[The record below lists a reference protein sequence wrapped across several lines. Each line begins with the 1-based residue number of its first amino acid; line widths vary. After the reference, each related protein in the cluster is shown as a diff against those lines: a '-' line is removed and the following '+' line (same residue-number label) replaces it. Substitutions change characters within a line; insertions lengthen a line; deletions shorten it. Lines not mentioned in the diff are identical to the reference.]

1 MTDTAATDTAATAT
15 MGPPVVHD
23 DPFSVD
29 ILRDPYPFFTAL
41 REAGPVVWLQSHGIY
56 ATGRHAEV
64 ATVLSKWGAF
74 TNEGGAGLADI
85 RRPGNW
91 RPASVILE
99 VDPPAHTDVRAA
111 LQKILSPLVVRQW
124 REKFT
129 QAAEAMA
136 DALVAGREF
145 DGMRDAA
152 EAFVLQVFPPAVG
165 IRIPRE
171 NAQAIGDMN
180 FNAIGPNNA
189 LTQAAVARAQ
199 PYMQWYEDSLKRE
212 AMLSGG
218 FGELIYQAEDAGAL
232 QKGFAANLT
241 RSFLRG
247 GMDTTISGIGSALL
261 ALACDPQQWDLL
273 RADPML
279 ARNAFE
285 EAIRLEAPVQVMF
298 RTTREGAQLGGFAL
312 APDTKIAAFIGAANR
327 DTRQWPDA
335 DRFDLRR
342 QAAGQHLA
350 FGHGAHVCIGQM
362 IARLEAECLLG
373 ALARRAR
380 RLVLAGPPEYRP
392 VNTLRTLDRLPLA
405 VEPA

>member
-1 MTDTAATDTAATAT
+1 MTATAT
-15 MGPPVVHD
+15 APPVIHA
-23 DPFSVD
+23 DPFSED
-29 ILRDPYPFFTAL
+29 ILSNPYPFFTVL

-56 ATGRHAEV
+56 ATGGHAEV
-64 ATVLSKWGAF
+64 ATVLSQWDSF

-85 RRPGNW
+85 RRPDNW

-99 VDPPAHTDVRAA
+99 VDPPAHTEVRAA

-124 REKFT
+124 RLKFE
-129 QAAEAMA
+129 QAAEELAET
-136 DALVAGREF
+136 LVVGREF

-152 EAFVLQVFPPAVG
+152 EAFVLSVFPPAVG
-165 IRIPRE
+165 IHIPRE

-199 PYMQWYEDSLKRE
+199 PYMQWYEDSLKRD
-212 AMLSGG
+212 AMLPGG
-218 FGELIYQAEDAGAL
+218 FGELIHQAEDAGAL

-261 ALACDPQQWDLL
+261 ALARDPVQWNLL
-273 RADPML
+273 RAEPAL

-285 EAIRLEAPVQVMF
+285 EAIRFESPVQVMF
-298 RTTREGAQLGGFAL
+298 RTTRKGAELGGFAL
-312 APDTKIAAFIGAANR
+312 APDTKIAAFMGAANR
-327 DTRQWPDA
+327 DTRKWADA
-335 DRFDLRR
+335 DQFDLRR

-373 ALARRAR
+373 ALARRSR
-380 RLVLAGPPEYRP
+380 RLVLAGTPVYRL

>member
-1 MTDTAATDTAATAT
+1 MIATPADSPTA
-15 MGPPVVHD
+15 PPVLHD
-23 DPFSVD
+23 DPFCD
-29 ILRDPYPFFTAL
+29 AILSDPYPFFARL
-41 REAGPVVWLQSHGIY
+41 REAAPVVWLPSHGLY

-64 ATVLSKWGAF
+64 ATVLSQWGQF

-99 VDPPAHTDVRAA
+99 VDPPAHTEVRAA

-129 QAAEAMA
+129 GAAEAMA
-136 DALVAGREF
+136 DALVAGRQF

-152 EAFVLQVFPPAVG
+152 EAFVLSVFPPAVG
-165 IRIPRE
+165 IHIPRE

-189 LTQAAVARAQ
+189 RTQAAVTRAQ
-199 PYMQWYEDSLKRE
+199 PYMPWYEASLRRE
-212 AMLSGG
+212 AMLPGG
-218 FGELIYQAEDAGAL
+218 FGELIHQAEDAGAL

-261 ALACDPQQWDLL
+261 ALARDPAQWELL
-273 RADPML
+273 RADPAL
-279 ARNAFE
+279 ARQAFE
-285 EAIRLEAPVQVMF
+285 EAIRVESPVQVMF

-335 DRFDLRR
+335 DQFNLRR

-380 RLVLAGPPEYRP
+380 RLVLAGPPVYRL
-392 VNTLRTLDRLPLA
+392 VNTLRTLDSLPLA

>member
-1 MTDTAATDTAATAT
+1 MHPLTATAQDV
-15 MGPPVVHD
+15 PVLRD
-23 DPFSVD
+23 DPFAVD
-29 ILRDPYPFFTAL
+29 TLRDPYRFFAVL
-41 REAGPVVWLQSHGIY
+41 REAGPVVWLERYGIY
-56 ATGRHAEV
+56 ATGRHAETG
-64 ATVLSKWGAF
+64 TVLSQWQRF

-85 RRPGNW
+85 RTPGNW

-124 REKFT
+124 REKF
-129 QAAEAMA
+129 QAQAEAMA
-136 DALVAGREF
+136 DALAARREF

-180 FNAIGPNNA
+180 FNAIGPNNE

-199 PYMQWYEDSLKRE
+199 PYMQWYEDSMKRE
-212 AMLSGG
+212 AMLPGG
-218 FGELIYQAEDAGAL
+218 FGELIHQAEDAGEL

-247 GMDTTISGIGSALL
+247 GMDTTVSGIGAALL
-261 ALACDPQQWDLL
+261 ALARDPAQWDAL
-273 RADPML
+273 RSDPAL
-279 ARNAFE
+279 VRNAFD
-285 EAIRLEAPVQVMF
+285 EAIRFESPVQVMF
-298 RTTREGAQLGGFAL
+298 RTTRQGAELGGIAL
-312 APDTKIAAFIGAANR
+312 APDTKIAAFMGAANR
-327 DTRQWPDA
+327 DARKWPDA

-342 QAAGQHLA
+342 QVTGQHLA
-350 FGHGAHVCIGQM
+350 FGHGPHVCIGQM
-362 IARLEAECLLG
+362 IARLEAECLIG
-373 ALARRAR
+373 ALARRVK
-380 RLVLAGPPEYRP
+380 RLSLAGTPAYRP
-392 VNTLRTLDRLPLA
+392 VNTLRTLDSLPLA

>member
-1 MTDTAATDTAATAT
+1 MHPLL
-15 MGPPVVHD
+15 PPTQDVPVLRE
-23 DPFSVD
+23 DPFAVET
-29 ILRDPYPFFTAL
+29 LLDPYRFFDAL
-41 REAGPVVWLQSHGIY
+41 RAAGPVAWLEPYGIY
-56 ATGRHAEV
+56 ATGRHAET
-64 ATVLSKWGAF
+64 AAVLSRWERF

-85 RRPGNW
+85 RKPGNW
-91 RPASVILE
+91 RPPSVILE
-99 VDPPAHTDVRAA
+99 VDPPAHTEVRAA

-124 REKFT
+124 REKFEA
-129 QAAEAMA
+129 AAEAMA
-136 DALVAGREF
+136 DALVARRSF

-199 PYMQWYEDSLKRE
+199 PYMQWYEDSMKRE
-212 AMLSGG
+212 AMLPGG
-218 FGELIYQAEDAGAL
+218 FGELIHQAEDAGAL
-232 QKGFAANLT
+232 KKGVAANLT

-247 GMDTTISGIGSALL
+247 GMDTTISGIGAALL
-261 ALACDPQQWDLL
+261 ALARDPAQWAML
-273 RADPML
+273 RAEPAL

-285 EAIRLEAPVQVMF
+285 EAIRFESPVQVMF
-298 RTTREGAQLGGFAL
+298 RTTREGAELGGVAL

-327 DTRQWPDA
+327 DTARWPDA

-342 QAAGQHLA
+342 QAAGHVA
-350 FGHGAHVCIGQM
+350 FGQGAHVCIGQM
-362 IARLEAECLLG
+362 IARLEAECLIG

-380 RLVLAGPPEYRP
+380 RLTLAGEPVYRP
-392 VNTLRTLDRLPLA
+392 VNTLRTLDRLPLE

>member
-1 MTDTAATDTAATAT
+1 MH
-15 MGPPVVHD
+15 PLPVLHT
-23 DPFSVD
+23 DPFSTETLLD
-29 ILRDPYPFFTAL
+29 PYAFFATLRD
-41 REAGPVVWLQSHGIY
+41 AGPVAWLEGYGIY
-56 ATGRHAEV
+56 ATGRHAETG
-64 ATVLSKWGAF
+64 AVLSQWEQF

-85 RRPGNW
+85 RQPGNW

-99 VDPPAHTDVRAA
+99 VDPPAHTEVRGA

-124 REKFT
+124 REKFL
-129 QAAEAMA
+129 AEAESMA
-136 DALVAGREF
+136 DTLVARREF

-180 FNAIGPNNA
+180 FNAIGPNNELTKAA
-189 LTQAAVARAQ
+189 LARAQ
-199 PYMQWYEDSLKRE
+199 PYMQWYEDSMKRE
-212 AMLSGG
+212 AMLPGG
-218 FGELIYQAEDAGAL
+218 FGELIHRAEDEGAL

-247 GMDTTISGIGSALL
+247 GMDTTISGIGAALL
-261 ALACDPQQWDLL
+261 ALARDPTQWQML
-273 RADPML
+273 RQDPSL

-285 EAIRLEAPVQVMF
+285 EAIRVESPVQVMF
-298 RTTREGAQLGGFAL
+298 RTTRQGAELGGVTL
-312 APDTKIAAFIGAANR
+312 APETKVAAFIGAANR
-327 DTRQWPDA
+327 DTRKWPDA

-350 FGHGAHVCIGQM
+350 FGHGPHVCIGQM
-362 IARLEAECLLG
+362 IARLQAECLIG
-373 ALARRAR
+373 ALARRVK
-380 RLVLAGPPEYRP
+380 RLSLAGSAAYRP